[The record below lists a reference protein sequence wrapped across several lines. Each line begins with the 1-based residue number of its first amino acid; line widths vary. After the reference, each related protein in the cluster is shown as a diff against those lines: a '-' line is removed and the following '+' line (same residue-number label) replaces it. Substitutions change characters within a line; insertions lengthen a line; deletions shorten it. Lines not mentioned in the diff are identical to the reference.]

1 MQCPR
6 FAARNELQRWAIFAK
21 FQYEGVRVGASRS
34 EGECCDINLS
44 DEIVGDLLC
53 RRRSGLRV
61 VLIIQVRPLSTK
73 ELVNDEAKACVQVDE
88 AAKQIK
94 IGQDKRFTFD
104 HVFGPESGQSAV
116 YDGCVK
122 GLVDGCLAGYNSCIL
137 AYGQTVRHDEMLRPS
152 DPFPV
157 QCVSIAPSFAC

>member
-1 MQCPR
+1 M
-6 FAARNELQRWAIFAK
+6 
-21 FQYEGVRVGASRS
+21 
-34 EGECCDINLS
+34 
-44 DEIVGDLLC
+44 
-53 RRRSGLRV
+53 
-61 VLIIQVRPLSTK
+61 LIIQVRPLSTK

-88 AAKQIK
+88 AVKQIK

-157 QCVSIAPSFAC
+157 QCASIAPAMCMLIPCSPLTQGLRKDAHDGQQRVDGHR